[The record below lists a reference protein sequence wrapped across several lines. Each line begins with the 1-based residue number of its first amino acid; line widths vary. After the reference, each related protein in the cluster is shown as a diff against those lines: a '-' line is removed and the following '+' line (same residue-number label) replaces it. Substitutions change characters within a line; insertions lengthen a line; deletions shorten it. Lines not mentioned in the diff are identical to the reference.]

1 MRKII
6 LSIIGV
12 LLIVAAVFAA
22 KAIIDSNVQDTP
34 AVTEIRKNVFVEPV
48 RNRKVPVVVPA
59 SGNLTALRKLELF
72 AEVEGVFKSSS
83 KDFRPGQKY
92 NRGQVLMNIDASE
105 FSARVLSAKSELY
118 NSIASIMPDLRLD
131 YPEAYEKWQNYLNNF
146 EVAKPLPPLPE
157 LETNQEKYFIN
168 GRGIIAAYYN
178 IKNLEE
184 RLRKYMILAPYDGVL
199 TEATV
204 NPGTLVRPGQKL
216 GEFIDPSVYELE
228 VALGKNFG
236 DFLEVG
242 KEVALNNI
250 ERTKKFKGSISR
262 INSRVDQQSQ
272 TIRVFIKVEEG
283 NVQEG
288 MYVEANIHAREVE
301 DAIEIPRELLVD
313 RSKVYVVK
321 DNVLDL
327 VEVEPVYFS
336 SKQVVL
342 KGLEDGTQLVSQP
355 VPGAYSGM
363 KVNITKSQESSNP
376 GQDALKTE

>member
-168 GRGIIAAYYN
+168 GRGIIASYYN